1 MIVIK
6 WTRIWLLKY
15 VKGDRKM
22 VEKRRDL
29 VTMGGNPVTLIGR
42 EIKIGDKAPDFTALK
57 SDLEKYSLKDAGDS
71 IKIISV
77 VPSLDTGVCELQ
89 TTRFN
94 QEAAELEDV
103 VILTI
108 SVDLPFAQKR
118 FCSAHNIDRVITLS
132 DHKDLS
138 FGMNYGFVIEELR
151 LLSRGIVILDRDNRV
166 KYVEYVKE
174 VGEHPNYDRAIEEAK
189 KLI

>member
-1 MIVIK
+1 MDRRENIVTFKGEPI
-6 WTRIWLLKY
+6 TLL
-15 VKGDRKM
+15 
-22 VEKRRDL
+22 
-29 VTMGGNPVTLIGR
+29 GR
-42 EIKIGDKAPDFTALK
+42 EIKVGDKAPDFIVLQTDN
-57 SDLEKYSLKDAGDS
+57 SPYSLKDAGDN

-89 TTRFN
+89 TINFN
-94 QEAAELEDV
+94 EAAADLGDV

-118 FCSAHNIDRVITLS
+118 FCGAHGIDKVITLS

-138 FGMNYGFVIEELR
+138 FGLNYGFVIEELR
-151 LLSRGIVILDRDNRV
+151 LLARGVMILDKDNTV
-166 KYVEYVKE
+166 KYVEYVDE
-174 VGEHPNYDRAIEEAK
+174 IGSHPDYDKALEEAR